1 MDTKSQLIDQGYEC
15 RSGHTTGDW
24 ADFGWSHD
32 TIGKECSFVIVK
44 KDFPEIKHIA
54 DNGSLGIIYLT
65 DGEQMEEYE
74 NVINKEGEWEEVA
87 YIFGYGETEEEAWE
101 NAVETIDILST

>member
-32 TIGKECSFVIVK
+32 TIGKEYSFVVVK
-44 KDFPEIKHIA
+44 KDFPEIKHI
-54 DNGSLGIIYLT
+54 G
-65 DGEQMEEYE
+65 
-74 NVINKEGEWEEVA
+74 V
-87 YIFGYGETEEEAWE
+87 
-101 NAVETIDILST
+101 AVELTRRQYINLLRQNLKFN